1 MPKNY
6 PIFVVD
12 VRQAARMY
20 DYIKNKAAKTKRK
33 KKPSM
38 LGIYCDRRLLRW
50 ALRYPRV
57 PRFFTLLPRFGS

>member
-38 LGIYCDRRLLRW
+38 LGIYCDRRLLRG

-57 PRFFTLLPRFGS
+57 PRFFI